1 MSKTV
6 RESLLGNKKM
16 VAIVLALTMV
26 LQCLPVVTLAATGQ
40 ATIVNKGDTPTPPPN
55 LSAKILI
62 SVAGDRY
69 VYLTWDASKDT
80 CSGIQQYDIYR
91 NGKLIMSTKNRKFT
105 DYTVNENEKYIYKVV
120 AKDYNGHSSKPS
132 ETPVITLTNNPQKV
146 VKDLNG
152 NTKLVAPSLT
162 KNSGGMLD
170 GYNRIINVQT
180 GNVTYVPIKS
190 SALKKST
197 SIPVINLQKP
207 KNNPLSILNYN
218 KDKLAGTN
226 ATISELSN
234 AVKSSNNWLSNKS
247 LNFLNNSINLSNNNS
262 TNLTSNVSIPSLN
275 LNNTV
280 GNISKLATAA
290 LSARL
295 VNLLK

>member
-1 MSKTV
+1 MNKRV
-6 RESLLGNKKM
+6 RENLLGNKKM

-26 LQCLPVVTLAATGQ
+26 LQCLPVATLAATGQ

-62 SVAGDRY
+62 SVQGNKY
-69 VYLTWDASKDT
+69 VYLTWGASKDT
-80 CSGIQQYDIYR
+80 CSGIQQYDVYR
-91 NGKLIMSTKNRKFT
+91 NGKLVVSTPYQKFT
-105 DYTVNENEKYIYKVV
+105 DYTVDENEKYIYKVV
-120 AKDYNGHSSKPS
+120 AKDYKGHTSKPS
-132 ETPVITLTNNPQKV
+132 QTPVITLTNNPQKV

-152 NTKLVAPSLT
+152 NSKLVTPSVT
-162 KNSGGMLD
+162 KIKNSGGMLD

-207 KNNPLSILNYN
+207 KNNQLSILNYN

-234 AVKSSNNWLSNKS
+234 AVKSSNNWLSN
-247 LNFLNNSINLSNNNS
+247 NS
-262 TNLTSNVSIPSLN
+262 TNLFKN
-275 LNNTV
+275 NNTNLT
-280 GNISKLATAA
+280 GNISAPNLNFNSTLSSNLTKLATVA
-290 LSARL
+290 LSSRL